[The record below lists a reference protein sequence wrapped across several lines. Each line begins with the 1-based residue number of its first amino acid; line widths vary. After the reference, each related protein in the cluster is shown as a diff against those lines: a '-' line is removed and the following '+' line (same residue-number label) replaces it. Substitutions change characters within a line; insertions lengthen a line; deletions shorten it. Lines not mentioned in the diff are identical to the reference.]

1 MNTAVYVVFIF
12 SIVVATVV
20 TPLIL
25 SRGRLMFTW
34 WDYVFPFIGIP
45 LWFILRAF
53 HMGKEVSESNFII
66 EIFIVL
72 IASIATPWLRFFL
85 TFIKARVFSYISVLL
100 TMVPVLVTVL
110 LRLVMPFLPE

>member
-12 SIVVATVV
+12 SIVIAAVV

-53 HMGKEVSESNFII
+53 HIGKDVSESNFII
-66 EIFIVL
+66 EIFIIL
-72 IASIATPWLRFFL
+72 IVSIAIPWLRFFL
-85 TFIKARVFSYISVLL
+85 TFARNRLFCIFHSY
-100 TMVPVLVTVL
+100 
-110 LRLVMPFLPE
+110 